1 LKVRRKLFL
10 SEGLTFAKHAKVL
23 DQNLVLLLPLVEV
36 VGAKAFRQS
45 DRVHS

>member
-1 LKVRRKLFL
+1 MRRKLFL

-36 VGAKAFRQS
+36 VGVRAFRQS
-45 DRVHS
+45 DRVHL